1 MSVEI
6 YPNKLFYLPS
16 PSLSANFPLIGFSSQ
31 TEEQQVGGASVL
43 IAKAVPRVNI
53 SGTVVLAHTFE
64 TLAMLNMS
72 IHHFL

>member
-16 PSLSANFPLIGFSSQ
+16 QSLSANFPLIGFSSQ

-43 IAKAVPRVNI
+43 IAKAVPWVNI

-64 TLAMLNMS
+64 ALAMLNMS